1 MIELSQQIR
10 IFLKTLHNR
19 VYWEI
24 APENATYPYLVY
36 DFQLYPDGEGGEL
49 VTLSIDGW
57 DKTLLGDTIPLE
69 TLMAKVKTLD
79 TKIIT
84 TDNISVVFFNENM
97 LSIADDDKT
106 LRHRSY
112 NYNGNLK
119 RI

>member
-10 IFLKTLHNR
+10 IFLKTLHPR

-24 APENATYPYLVY
+24 APETAVYPYLVY

-49 VTLSIDGW
+49 CTLSIDGW
-57 DKTLLGDTIPLE
+57 DKTLNGDTTALE
-69 TLMAKVKTLD
+69 TLMSKVKTID
-79 TKIIT
+79 KKVIA
-84 TDNISVVFFNENM
+84 TDNLAVVFFNENM
-97 LSIADDDKT
+97 LSVSDPDVT